1 MKVSTMNS
9 TPRFTY
15 FCTGLFKR
23 IHLNTTRARL
33 LALFSLVALV
43 STAAVSASS
52 PGFREFLFGRASGD
66 TAKVVNPAVPQLAPN
81 GLTVYAAAATVATDK
96 SDYAPGSTV
105 LISGSDW
112 GPGETV
118 ALHISEDHLNE
129 VWDWTTQADGSGN
142 INTTFQILANDAGVT
157 FTLTATGQ
165 SSNQTATA
173 TFTDSSNPTAKDWQ
187 AENGGFGSPPINPVD
202 WVSGNVNGTKG
213 HYLEGQSIPYSV
225 CLGNLTPGVPATT
238 SFKYDTL
245 KGGKH
250 AIDFI
255 TSNNRIAEVVD
266 PTDAC
271 SGTYGAESLFPIPTP
286 AGTTTASC
294 FTALPPAERQMSIFN
309 GTISNLTYVSQG
321 SETSTGDET
330 TVVRVTFTP
339 SSSSVILSWGGHIAS
354 EQDCWGIGNGATS
367 VPGSPYHTALNGP
380 EGICQPVGTCFSTG
394 DQDMQLAAAAVCNP
408 PLATAIVNQTVCK
421 GSTATFSTTATGS
434 GTLSFQWKIDGTNTS
449 TAVTS
454 TATTSSIAIDTTGL
468 SAGNHDVCVVVT
480 SSSSC
485 GSPGDTKCAVL
496 TVDQVTA
503 TSTKTDVSCNGSGD
517 GSMTVTIT
525 SGTGPFTCSLDG
537 GAFNS
542 CSSGDTFG
550 SLSTGPH
557 TVTVKDSN
565 TCTGSTSKTI
575 GEPDA
580 LVVSST
586 KVDVSCNGGSDGSI
600 TVTISGGTGP
610 YTCSKDGG
618 LFAACVSGDTFGSLA
633 AGPHT
638 IDVKDAHNCP
648 GSTSKTINEPD
659 TLTVSL
665 PEPSCANNNN
675 TTNITA
681 TAAGG
686 NGGNLFDWHIIGGSF
701 VDIHC
706 SPGPTCQDITDGVD
720 TVTYTTSGG
729 QVSISVNVHDING
742 CQASTH
748 RDFDC
753 TVLQAFCA
761 LTQGFYGNP
770 GGRFYHDGS
779 CYNGFGT
786 LSLIQQLLGATP
798 IGTCTQQ
805 PSGLTVGVTDTRSLI
820 IPLSAAQCIITR
832 LPAGGTPTTLPN
844 FGFGGRPKNR
854 TLQDPNICQVPTFP
868 GTGQDKGLI
877 PLSSKGKFDNVLL
890 GQTIALSLNL
900 RLDPTL
906 ANLDLTTNGTPVV
919 IHCRTYR
926 QFCTQGTNP
935 DGSPIAGDIRTL
947 LISQDVIDALN
958 NPAIITD
965 ATHLGKVSGLLD
977 LANRALAGLGTGSA
991 TVSDINAAVDAINGG
1006 FDKCRLLTSCPVP
1019 VAPAP

>member
-309 GTISNLTYVSQG
+309 GTISNITYVSQG

-449 TAVTS
+449 TGVTS

-537 GAFNS
+537 GAFNR

-550 SLSTGPH
+550 SLSTGAH

-648 GSTSKTINEPD
+648 GSTSKTIGEPD
-659 TLTVSL
+659 ALVVSSTKVDVSCNGGSDGSITVTISGGTGPYTCSKDGGLFAACVSGDTFGSL
-665 PEPSCANNNN
+665 
-675 TTNITA
+675 
-681 TAAGG
+681 AAGPHTIDVKDAHNCPG
-686 NGGNLFDWHIIGGSF
+686 STSKTIGEPDALVVSSTKVDVSCNGGSDGSITVTISGGTGPYTSSKDGGLFAACVSGDTFGSLAAGPHTIDVKDAHNCPGSTSKTIGEPDALVVSSTKVDVSCNGGS
-701 VDIHC
+701 
-706 SPGPTCQDITDGVD
+706 DGSI
-720 TVTYTTSGG
+720 TVTISGG
-729 QVSISVNVHDING
+729 
-742 CQASTH
+742 
-748 RDFDC
+748 
-753 TVLQAFCA
+753 
-761 LTQGFYGNP
+761 
-770 GGRFYHDGS
+770 
-779 CYNGFGT
+779 
-786 LSLIQQLLGATP
+786 
-798 IGTCTQQ
+798 
-805 PSGLTVGVTDTRSLI
+805 
-820 IPLSAAQCIITR
+820 
-832 LPAGGTPTTLPN
+832 
-844 FGFGGRPKNR
+844 
-854 TLQDPNICQVPTFP
+854 
-868 GTGQDKGLI
+868 TG
-877 PLSSKGKFDNVLL
+877 PYTSSKDGGLFAACVSGDTFGSLAA
-890 GQTIALSLNL
+890 GPHTIDVKDAHNC
-900 RLDPTL
+900 P
-906 ANLDLTTNGTPVV
+906 
-919 IHCRTYR
+919 
-926 QFCTQGTNP
+926 
-935 DGSPIAGDIRTL
+935 GSTSKTIGEP
-947 LISQDVIDALN
+947 DALVVSS
-958 NPAIITD
+958 T
-965 ATHLGKVSGLLD
+965 KVD
-977 LANRALAGLGTGSA
+977 
-991 TVSDINAAVDAINGG
+991 VSCNGG
-1006 FDKCRLLTSCPVP
+1006 SDG
-1019 VAPAP
+1019 